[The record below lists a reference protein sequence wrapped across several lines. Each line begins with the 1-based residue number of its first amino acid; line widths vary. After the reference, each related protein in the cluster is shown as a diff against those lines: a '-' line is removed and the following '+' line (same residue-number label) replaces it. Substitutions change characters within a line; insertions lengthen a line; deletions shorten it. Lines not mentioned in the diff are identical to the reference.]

1 MINVVVCLRFREIH
15 ALNDEVRDRGEVLD
29 ISVQIRASEGS
40 QILEILYMD
49 A

>member
-1 MINVVVCLRFREIH
+1 MINVVVCLSFREIR

-29 ISVQIRASEGS
+29 ISVQICASEGG
-40 QILEILYMD
+40 QILEILYLD